1 MYYHAPGTSLKAA
14 NALANVK
21 PSSIGLGLGLT
32 TALLSVPV
40 GALAF
45 GLIGLIFKKGG
56 KGALL
61 GASLGAVYSTW
72 MGFSAGRMA
81 SIVKSSPQFKSAQKQ
96 LALDSIDLSKSGLDS
111 ESGIQFH
118 GMARSIAPL

>member
-1 MYYHAPGTSLKAA
+1 
-14 NALANVK
+14 
-21 PSSIGLGLGLT
+21 
-32 TALLSVPV
+32 
-40 GALAF
+40 
-45 GLIGLIFKKGG
+45 
-56 KGALL
+56 LL

-118 GMARSIAPL
+118 GKILLAICLHARQVPVRDGAAQHSLGNGMV